1 MAKYIKQEIPDLNGT
16 GRTQAYYKMQLRP
29 MTHQQFVSMC
39 AKGGTLDES
48 TLLAA
53 LSRISDR
60 LALFMAE
67 GFSVKLDGIGTF
79 HAKLGVMSDKEPDA
93 FEEGEQKRNA
103 KSIHVTGVS
112 YKTDPQ
118 IVREM
123 RRTCV
128 LEKGGESRIR
138 KPKLTLEERIEK
150 AREFLK
156 KEMFMKVPDYVTL
169 TGLSASPSVAEEA
182 RNTTSCGRKSNL
194 PLTHTASPLLGSFFY
209 AFFPPFATIMTS
221 VRLNVIDLGVC
232 RKDLKRKT

>member
-1 MAKYIKQEIPDLNGT
+1 M
-16 GRTQAYYKMQLRP
+16 
-29 MTHQQFVSMC
+29 
-39 AKGGTLDES
+39 
-48 TLLAA
+48 
-53 LSRISDR
+53 
-60 LALFMAE
+60 
-67 GFSVKLDGIGTF
+67 KLDGIGTF

-169 TGLSASPSVAEEA
+169 TGLSCHLDRTVSHNGHHRAAQTGSKSLVWHHLP
-182 RNTTSCGRKSNL
+182 RQRKPEILCLAGERVGNYL
-194 PLTHTASPLLGSFFY
+194 FC
-209 AFFPPFATIMTS
+209 IMQ
-221 VRLNVIDLGVC
+221 V
-232 RKDLKRKT
+232 K

>member
-1 MAKYIKQEIPDLNGT
+1 MVFSELFSIFAGKTGNQTMAKYIKQEIPDLNGT
-16 GRTQAYYKMQLRP
+16 GRTQAYYKMKLRP
-29 MTHQQFVSMC
+29 MPHQQFVSMC

-156 KEMFMKVPDYVTL
+156 KNMFMKVPDYVAL
-169 TGLSASPSVAEEA
+169 TGLSRTTATTELRKLAHNPSSGITF
-182 RNTTSCGRKSNL
+182 RGR
-194 PLTHTASPLLGSFFY
+194 GSQKY
-209 AFFPPFATIMTS
+209 Y
-221 VRLNVIDLGVC
+221 VLRE
-232 RKDLKRKT
+232 KE

>member
-1 MAKYIKQEIPDLNGT
+1 MAFSELFSIFAGKTGKQTMAKYIKQEIPDLNGT
-16 GRTQAYYKMQLRP
+16 GRTQAYYKMKLRP

-156 KEMFMKVPDYVTL
+156 KEMFMKVPDYVAL
-169 TGLSASPSVAEEA
+169 TGLSRTTATTELRKLAQNPSSDITF
-182 RNTTSCGRKSNL
+182 RGR
-194 PLTHTASPLLGSFFY
+194 GSQKY
-209 AFFPPFATIMTS
+209 Y
-221 VRLNVIDLGVC
+221 VLRE
-232 RKDLKRKT
+232 KE